1 METLPSWME
10 LAPTP
15 ERLKRDPPAFYHTRA
30 EWEEN
35 HGNLDNAAPHPAS
48 LDSGLASLWKSEREI
63 PVSKSPVQNFQDFW
77 TKDSWYVATGK
88 QGRDKSSLKPNVKW
102 ERENAEYPPLP
113 QFRLQPKGTHDHLPM
128 RTLVSCQTFY
138 LLDRRYTDSQPALTC
153 LPCIQSS
160 LVTQRNQLLQS
171 WPSHLSLCYRYQ
183 QAKQTD
189 PAVTWCMFS
198 EP

>member
-1 METLPSWME
+1 MLHLILLALTL
-10 LAPTP
+10 
-15 ERLKRDPPAFYHTRA
+15 
-30 EWEEN
+30 
-35 HGNLDNAAPHPAS
+35 
-48 LDSGLASLWKSEREI
+48 GL
-63 PVSKSPVQNFQDFW
+63 PVSGRVREKFLFPSHLFKTFRIFEQKTVDMWPRGSKGETSPLWSQMW
-77 TKDSWYVATGK
+77 S
-88 QGRDKSSLKPNVKW
+88 

-128 RTLVSCQTFY
+128 RTLVSCQTFH

-171 WPSHLSLCYRYQ
+171 WPSHLSLCYRSQ

-189 PAVTWCMFS
+189 PAVTWCVFS